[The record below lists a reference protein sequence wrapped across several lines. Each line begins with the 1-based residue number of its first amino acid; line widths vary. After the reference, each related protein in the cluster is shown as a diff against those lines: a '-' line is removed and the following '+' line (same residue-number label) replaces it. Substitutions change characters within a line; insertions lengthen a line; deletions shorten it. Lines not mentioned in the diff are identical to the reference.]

1 MSMVSKLMAN
11 DEFRNILSSVTGTPD
26 ASESAREDSASAS
39 ADGEAKE
46 IKEAKADESTITGK
60 EAQPAAA
67 MPDLSALVNPE
78 MLRMLPGLIGM
89 LGQSGESGK
98 NDDGDE
104 QRAFL
109 CALRPFLSDKRRR
122 AVDMIISM
130 EKLGLIREILPKEH

>member
-1 MSMVSKLMAN
+1 MLYLDHA
-11 DEFRNILSSVTGTPD
+11 G
-26 ASESAREDSASAS
+26 
-39 ADGEAKE
+39 
-46 IKEAKADESTITGK
+46 
-60 EAQPAAA
+60 
-67 MPDLSALVNPE
+67 SALVNPE